1 MMMMMMSL
9 FLQRCHP
16 RLCDHPCSQRLCEVR
31 RSHSNVM
38 FVMKISRHVKPLD
51 TPPHGLCCS
60 HLNVTR
66 VFVIEFNSVNTKRK
80 LKSRQEEILVCGRKP
95 MLKLR
100 LGLFK

>member
-1 MMMMMMSL
+1 MMMMMSL

-16 RLCDHPCSQRLCEVR
+16 RLCHHPCSQRLCEVR

-38 FVMKISRHVKPLD
+38 FVMKISRHVKPLE
-51 TPPHGLCCS
+51 T

-66 VFVIEFNSVNTKRK
+66 VFVIEFDSVNTKRK
-80 LKSRQEEILVCGRKP
+80 LQSRQEEILVCGRKP